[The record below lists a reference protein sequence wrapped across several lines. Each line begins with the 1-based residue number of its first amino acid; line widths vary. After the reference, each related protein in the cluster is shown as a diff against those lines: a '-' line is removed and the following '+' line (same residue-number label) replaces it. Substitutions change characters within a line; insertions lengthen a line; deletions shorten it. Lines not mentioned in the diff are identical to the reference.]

1 MSCISFSAS
10 QLLKKIAKKGN
21 INPINLAAYLLKN
34 MSYNTSK
41 KILKFADKIFK
52 FESDA
57 ILPGQ
62 IDLDTQTR
70 ERDGKEKLHVRKII
84 YKLHIVDFWSCLSR
98 I

>member
-1 MSCISFSAS
+1 MSCNSFSAS

-70 ERDGKEKLHVRKII
+70 DGKEKLHVRKII
-84 YKLHIVDFWSCLSR
+84 YKLHIVDFQSCLSQ